1 MNRGLTEFPKERY
14 KQETAHTPFIEE
26 SIVNAFTKQVQYQ
39 HPTSTRKWMMQGSA
53 QSCTPACSTA
63 YASLSSLIIGRTLLL
78 LPLLLVTLLLNI
90 VVSLIIL

>member
-1 MNRGLTEFPKERY
+1 VNRGLTEFPKERY

-39 HPTSTRKWMMQGSA
+39 HPTSTRNRMIQDCE
-53 QSCTPACSTA
+53 QSCNRACSSSF
-63 YASLSSLIIGRTLLL
+63 ASLSFLLL
-78 LPLLLVTLLLNI
+78 LPLLLLPLLLNI

>member
-14 KQETAHTPFIEE
+14 KQETAHPPFIEE

-39 HPTSTRKWMMQGSA
+39 HPISTRKWMMQGSE
-53 QSCTPACSTA
+53 QSCNRACSSSF
-63 YASLSSLIIGRTLLL
+63 ASLSFLLGRTLLL